1 MTEPKNRSGSK
12 KKIFVKVP
20 GGNTKVKYKA
30 KKPSSHH
37 CALCKGKLSG
47 VPHGKRP
54 SEVAKLSKTQK
65 RPERKFAGEL
75 CAKCSKTVME
85 KAAMVKS
92 ETLSIDEVSISQR
105 KYVKAA
111 VK

>member
-12 KKIFVKVP
+12 KKTFVKIP
-20 GGNTKVKYKA
+20 GGNTVVKYKA
-30 KKPSSHH
+30 KKTAAHH

-54 SEVAKLSKTQK
+54 SEIAKLSKTQK

-75 CAKCSKTVME
+75 CTKCTKTIME
-85 KAAMVKS
+85 KVIMIKS
-92 ETLSIDEVSISQR
+92 ETLSIEDVSISKR
-105 KYVKAA
+105 KYVKAMI
-111 VK
+111 K